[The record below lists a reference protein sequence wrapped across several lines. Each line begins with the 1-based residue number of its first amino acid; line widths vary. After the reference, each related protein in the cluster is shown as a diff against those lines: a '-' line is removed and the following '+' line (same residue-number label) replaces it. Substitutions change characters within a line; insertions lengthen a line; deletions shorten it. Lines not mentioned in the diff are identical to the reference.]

1 MGDGI
6 DSYTQASNMRSQ
18 AMTTRTNAILAKRQA
33 YADAY
38 KLENDSAAALGVA
51 GDSMMTMRR
60 NQTAQMGERRVA
72 SGASGFAASS
82 GSNLA
87 AESSV
92 AEVLEMAIANAARDV
107 ETGDSNARRQAI
119 ELRSQGEQQY
129 RLGMIQAEYEN
140 KLAKIANS
148 VAPWLMVGS
157 GLTTIGGLGMDLSG
171 MFAASANSKGTTAKK
186 GK

>member
-6 DSYTQASNMRSQ
+6 NSYTQASNMRTQS
-18 AMTTRTNAILAKRQA
+18 MTTRTNAILAKRQA

-38 KLENDSAAALGVA
+38 KLEKDSAAALDVA

-60 NQTAQMGERRVA
+60 NQTAQMGTRRAA

-129 RLGMIQAEYEN
+129 RLGMIQANYEQ
-140 KLAKIANS
+140 KLAKIANN

-157 GLTTIGGLGMDLSG
+157 GLTALGQLDYNWGGGD
-171 MFAASANSKGTTAKK
+171 KGQEQGQK